1 VTMTWLAVSVRPDS
15 EEAGGK
21 VAAAEVEARAAA
33 RRASSRPAARSG
45 RVEVDM
51 KGGTR
56 AWHVMK

>member
-1 VTMTWLAVSVRPDS
+1 
-15 EEAGGK
+15 